1 MQRNQYKG
9 LIIIFILSFAQCQL
23 QSNLSISLQYTQIQN
38 SSSIPD
44 SIGIYSHNQL
54 NSTFAIDQNYFDCGN
69 YNLFTLNLTA
79 NNSNYTWVFTNFN
92 TDLLVSVFAGYN
104 HPTITNVT
112 CRLFWIVTVPSQLI
126 IQASSEESCIA
137 WQDNKLYNSNII
149 RSATSR
155 TFKTISKYNGV
166 WS

>member
-112 CRLFWIVTVPSQLI
+112 CNSPGCQIVLDSHCPLTT
-126 IQASSEESCIA
+126 
-137 WQDNKLYNSNII
+137 YN
-149 RSATSR
+149 TSFFR
-155 TFKTISKYNGV
+155 GV
-166 WS
+166 VYSLAGQ